1 MPKLPSLLHT
11 LSRFAPTSRLWSRA
25 EPEVRAPTL
34 EERRAAAA
42 ERAKHHR
49 LMLWIAG
56 AIIAGTFL
64 LEVLPDQRVALRGL
78 TSYPLPEL
86 CGSRL
91 ALGIECPGCGLTR
104 SFIWAGRGEW
114 LRALEVNR
122 VGFLMMLAVVGQ
134 IPYRIL
140 MLRHFERG
148 EMPELAWPRRF
159 GWALIAMLFGN
170 WALKICGV

>member
-1 MPKLPSLLHT
+1 MPSLLRS
-11 LSRFAPTSRLWSRA
+11 LSLFAPASRLWTRTT
-25 EPEVRAPTL
+25 PEVREPTT
-34 EERRAAAA
+34 EERRLAAA

-49 LMLWIAG
+49 LMLGIAG
-56 AIIAGTFL
+56 VVIAGTFL

-91 ALGIECPGCGLTR
+91 ALGVECPGCGLTR

-114 LRALEVNR
+114 LRALEMNR

-148 EMPELAWPRRF
+148 EMPELAWPRRI
-159 GWALIAMLFGN
+159 GWALIALLFGN
-170 WALKICGV
+170 WALKVCGI